1 MSNQDSID
9 MTKSHT
15 QKMGEALAE
24 LDRNPSF
31 KFLIREGYLRDKM
44 LASASLL
51 AVPQIKEKGQRT
63 EVFEDIIAASNLQYW
78 LLMVERQYEAEMNPT
93 LSDDE
98 ELELQAS
105 EGGVK

>member
-1 MSNQDSID
+1 MNNPENID
-9 MTKSHT
+9 NNKTHA

-24 LDRNPSF
+24 LERNPSF
-31 KFLIREGYLRDKM
+31 IFLIREGYLRDKL

-78 LLMVERQYEAEMNPT
+78 LMMVERQYEAAMNPV

-98 ELELQAS
+98 ELAAGE
-105 EGGVK
+105 VN

>member
-9 MTKSHT
+9 MTKTHA

-24 LDRNPSF
+24 LDRNTSF
-31 KFLIREGYLRDKM
+31 KFLIREGYLREKV

-51 AVPQIKEKGQRT
+51 AVPQEKGNRVN
-63 EVFEDIIAASNLQYW
+63 VFEDMIAASNLQYW
-78 LLMVERQYEAEMNPT
+78 LLMVERQYQAEINPT

-105 EGGVK
+105 EGGVN